1 MKPPKVLPPRDA
13 KSTLSRRKHFF
24 CNNRR
29 HAVNVRLGGRGAAA
43 ITPKQRVL
51 CMKCLEIAA
60 SNAGACLCICVRVL
74 KPLCNEGRGGGMEEG
89 REGERERGGGARARS
104 PGSVC
109 CAVHHCS
116 STAALDLCP
125 CRGADCRSALLER
138 EC

>member
-1 MKPPKVLPPRDA
+1 M
-13 KSTLSRRKHFF
+13 
-24 CNNRR
+24 
-29 HAVNVRLGGRGAAA
+29 NVRLGGRGAAA

-60 SNAGACLCICVRVL
+60 SNAGACLCMCVRVL
-74 KPLCNEGRGGGMEEG
+74 KPLCNEGWVECGGRWGGIEEREGGEG
-89 REGERERGGGARARS
+89 RARARS

-125 CRGADCRSALLER
+125 CRGADCRWALLER
-138 EC
+138 GC